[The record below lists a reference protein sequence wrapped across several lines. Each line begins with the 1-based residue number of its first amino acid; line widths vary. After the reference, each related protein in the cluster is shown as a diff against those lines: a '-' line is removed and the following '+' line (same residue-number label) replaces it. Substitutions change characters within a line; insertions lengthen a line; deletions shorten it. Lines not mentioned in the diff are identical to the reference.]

1 MIRKNLSTGGCMTF
15 IILDLEWN
23 GVYLKRLR
31 RYFNEI
37 FEIGAVKMNESLE
50 FVDTFHAVVKPVMSR
65 KLTSAV
71 QNLTGIEENELKKGI
86 PFSQAISRLRKWI
99 ADPSAV
105 IMTWSTTDLV
115 VMLDNCKYFLNQDK
129 IPFMKK
135 YADLQ
140 AYFHLKMGSASSQ
153 QTGLGRACEILGI
166 DSEGMDK
173 HRALDDSILT
183 GQVFSRIYEKDSFKR
198 FVFNADED
206 FYNRLTYKTTI
217 ISDIDNEHVDISD
230 LKFKCSICENPLKK
244 TSEWNFKSRAFYA
257 DFICEAC
264 NMAYT
269 ARVQVKL
276 KYDGAETSKSLA
288 FKTEQTSE
296 NTDNPENRDFQN
308 KEGSS
313 YEEKEITEN

>member
-1 MIRKNLSTGGCMTF
+1 MTF

-23 GVYLKRLR
+23 GVYSNRFR

-37 FEIGAVKMNESLE
+37 IEIGAVKMNESLE
-50 FVDTFHAVVKPVMSR
+50 CVDTFHAVIKPVMSR
-65 KLTSAV
+65 KLTSVV

-86 PFSQAISRLRKWI
+86 PFSQAVSRLRKWI

-115 VMLDNCKYFLNQDK
+115 VMLDNCRYFLKRDQ

-140 AYFHLKMGSASSQ
+140 AYFYFKLGSASSQ
-153 QTGLGRACEILGI
+153 QTGLGKACEILGI

-183 GQVFSRIYEKDSFKR
+183 GKVFSRIYETDSFKS
-198 FVFNADED
+198 FVFDADEE
-206 FYNRLTYKTTI
+206 FYKRLTFKTTI
-217 ISDIDNEHVDISD
+217 ISDIDNEHVDISEI
-230 LKFKCSICENPLKK
+230 KFKCSICDSPLKK
-244 TSEWNFKSRAFYA
+244 TSEWYFKSRAFYA

-276 KYDGAETSKSLA
+276 KYDGAETSKSLS
-288 FKTEQTSE
+288 FKTEPSE
-296 NTDNPENRDFQN
+296 NFNNPENSDLQN
-308 KEGSS
+308 KEGS
-313 YEEKEITEN
+313 YCEEKEFTEN